1 MINHS
6 REQNPEKSKELFKK
20 GMEMRAQRKQR
31 NSLELFNESLEYDHS
46 NLDAIRQVTGA
57 TTWENIDEIILI
69 LERSIKI
76 YPEEYPLYVKLAGL
90 YESKEQHI
98 KAIEVYE
105 EVMKKDPDYIAVY
118 KYLALLYSKIGELGK
133 AVKCFRSGIE
143 RFPEEGYLWYGLSL
157 IFLNNELYYEASIAL
172 KQVIDLG
179 SSDSDMANVYLE
191 QYSYEIENSLPSK
204 ESYIHQFHSY
214 LIKK

>member
-6 REQNPEKSKELFKK
+6 KEQNPEKSKELFKQ
-20 GMEMRAQRKQR
+20 GMEMRAQRKQKK
-31 NSLELFNESLEYDHS
+31 SLELFNESLEYDHS

-57 TTWENIDEIILI
+57 TTWENIDQIILI

-90 YESKEQHI
+90 YESKEQHM
-98 KAIEVYE
+98 KAMEVYE

-118 KYLALLYSKIGELGK
+118 KYLALLYSDFGELEK
-133 AVKCFRSGIE
+133 SVNCLKQGIE